1 MEEGIMGL
9 PQASMQNQQQP
20 MVYSSADAYD
30 AALTAADMINPNT
43 SKLVRQ
49 SIQQTTAGIEITPEQ
64 LDLMIEL
71 VEELINNP
79 SNYPQ
84 LRKELIE
91 EAGVSPSDIPEQF
104 DIEFLSTFLITLNE
118 VKMARTAGA
127 MAPMEAEPVM
137 QGMPPTPMA
146 KGGLADVGRYL
157 ASKGRYGDTMLAHI
171 TPEEA
176 AMLRRYGGS
185 GTTNPETG
193 LPEFGWLSKR
203 WKDFKQSLKKNPV
216 VRVVATVAL
225 ATVLGPAIAA
235 TGLMS
240 TAAATAVAGGV
251 AGAGVTLAAGGSI
264 KEALVAGTLGYF
276 GGGGTIGGF
285 SPLAEIGKILPGAAT
300 SALNKGLAMG
310 VLGTGIGKL
319 SGMSFADAAKLGLT
333 AGAGA
338 GIGAYLQGA
347 PFMGDAAAQAGA
359 EAGAGAGA
367 SQQGAPISEAGQ
379 VPAQS
384 PVSQTPPTG
393 PIQAIEDVGLAAD
406 QVRGTSAPAPD
417 SAPAPNTLPYDY
429 YTGPGEARIGTIP
442 SPRGG
447 APISSI
453 YTPPSPSSSVIQ
465 AQPAP
470 EITASRTFIPE
481 KGIAPVTEYDALS
494 VAPKPVTGPT
504 SLSDKVISGVKD
516 LYNEYVSP
524 DRASAAGSGVLT
536 KYAPLAVIG
545 LGTTA
550 LAGGFKTPPTDT
562 KEADKA
568 QAYWDEATQRAK
580 DRQAELDRLGYGFTK
595 GVAKPRQPT
604 LVATPDYSS
613 IPVSGIPVYQ
623 PPGITNQPGGIPQP
637 YNVAGLYNVP
647 QIYSP
652 QRAATGGEMKRFPR
666 RTGPI
671 NGPGTGTSDSIPAML
686 SDGEFVFTA
695 KAVRNAGGGSR
706 RKGAAKMYKLM
717 KMLEGGPV
725 GRNA

>member
-43 SKLVRQ
+43 SRLVKQSIRQ
-49 SIQQTTAGIEITPEQ
+49 STAGIEIAPEQ
-64 LDLMIEL
+64 LDLMIEI

-79 SNYPQ
+79 SDYPR

-91 EAGVSPSDIPEQF
+91 EAGLSPSDIPEQF
-104 DIEFLSTFLITLNE
+104 DLEFLSTFLITLNE
-118 VKMARTAGA
+118 IKMARTEGA

-176 AMLRRYGGS
+176 AILRRYGGA
-185 GTTNPETG
+185 GTINPETG
-193 LPEFGWLSKR
+193 LPEFNWISDR
-203 WKDFKQSLKKNPV
+203 WKDVRESVQKNPV
-216 VRVVATVAL
+216 VRTVATVAL
-225 ATVLGPAIAA
+225 AAVLGPAIAA

-251 AGAGVTLAAGGSI
+251 AGAGVTLIAGGSL

-276 GGGGTIGGF
+276 GAGGTIGGF
-285 SPLAEIGKILPGAAT
+285 SPVAEIGKFLPGAAS

-333 AGAGA
+333 AGAATGV
-338 GIGAYLQGA
+338 GAYLKGA
-347 PFMGDAAAQAGA
+347 PVYGDSAVSPDASAAVNASTTQA
-359 EAGAGAGA
+359 
-367 SQQGAPISEAGQ
+367 
-379 VPAQS
+379 PA
-384 PVSQTPPTG
+384 
-393 PIQAIEDVGLAAD
+393 PIQAAGDVPQAGVVPEAGGVP
-406 QVRGTSAPAPD
+406 QVGTARQMLS
-417 SAPAPNTLPYDY
+417 NQGN
-429 YTGPGEARIGTIP
+429 YTGPGTAEMSSLP
-442 SPRGG
+442 SPTGG
-447 APISSI
+447 APITQI
-453 YTPPSPSSSVIQ
+453 TTPPNPLN
-465 AQPAP
+465 QPAP
-470 EITASRTFIPE
+470 VITSFTETSGVNGVPITA
-481 KGIAPVTEYDALS
+481 YDAAS
-494 VAPKPVTGPT
+494 VIPRPYTET
-504 SLSDKVISGVKD
+504 SLFDKAVSGAKNFFDENISP
-516 LYNEYVSP
+516 E
-524 DRASAAGSGVLT
+524 RASAAGSGVLT
-536 KYAPLAVIG
+536 KYAPLAAIG
-545 LGTTA
+545 LGATA
-550 LAGGFKTPPTDT
+550 LAGGFKTPPVDT

-580 DRQAELDRLGYGFTK
+580 DRQAELDRLGYGFNK
-595 GVAKPRQPT
+595 GVATPPKPT
-604 LVATPDYSS
+604 LVQTPDYSS

-623 PPGITNQPGGIPQP
+623 PPGITAQPGGIPQP
-637 YNVAGLYNVP
+637 YNVSGLYNVP
-647 QIYSP
+647 QLYSP

>member
-64 LDLMIEL
+64 LDLMIEI

-79 SNYPQ
+79 SDYPR

-91 EAGVSPSDIPEQF
+91 EAGLSPSDIPEQF
-104 DIEFLSTFLITLNE
+104 DLEFLSTFLITLNE
-118 VKMARTAGA
+118 IKMSRTEGA

-176 AMLRRYGGS
+176 AILRRYGGA
-185 GTTNPETG
+185 GTINPETG
-193 LPEFGWLSKR
+193 LPEFNWISDKWR
-203 WKDFKQSLKKNPV
+203 EIRTSVKENPV
-216 VRVVATVAL
+216 VRAVATVAL
-225 ATVLGPAIAA
+225 AAVLGPAIAA

-240 TAAATAVAGGV
+240 TAAATAVAGGL
-251 AGAGVTLAAGGSI
+251 AGAGVTLIAGGNL

-276 GGGGTIGGF
+276 GAGGTIGGF
-285 SPLAEIGKILPGAAT
+285 SPVAEIGKFLPGAAT

-310 VLGTGIGKL
+310 VLGTGIGTL

-333 AGAGA
+333 AGAATGV
-338 GIGAYLQGA
+338 GAYLKGA
-347 PFMGDAAAQAGA
+347 PVYGDPTASPNAVDSSTAQA
-359 EAGAGAGA
+359 
-367 SQQGAPISEAGQ
+367 
-379 VPAQS
+379 PA
-384 PVSQTPPTG
+384 
-393 PIQAIEDVGLAAD
+393 PIQAAGDVPQAGVVPEAGGVP
-406 QVRGTSAPAPD
+406 QVGTARQMLSGQGNTASAPDP
-417 SAPAPNTLPYDY
+417 SIEMSFPTKMSFESPPNPLN
-429 YTGPGEARIGTIP
+429 
-442 SPRGG
+442 
-447 APISSI
+447 
-453 YTPPSPSSSVIQ
+453 
-465 AQPAP
+465 QPAP
-470 EITASRTFIPE
+470 VITSFTETSGVNGVPITA
-481 KGIAPVTEYDALS
+481 YDAAS
-494 VAPKPVTGPT
+494 VTPKPYTET
-504 SLSDKVISGVKD
+504 SLFDKAVSGAKS
-516 LYNEYVSP
+516 LYNEYVDP
-524 DRASAAGSGVLT
+524 ERASAAGSGVLT
-536 KYAPLAVIG
+536 KYAPLAAIG
-545 LGTTA
+545 LGATA
-550 LAGGFKTPPTDT
+550 LAGGFKTPPADT

-568 QAYWDEATQRAK
+568 QAYWDEATERAK
-580 DRQAELDRLGYGFTK
+580 ARQAELDRLGYGFSK
-595 GVAKPRQPT
+595 SVARPPQPT
-604 LVATPDYSS
+604 LVQTPDYSS

-623 PPGITNQPGGIPQP
+623 PPGITAQPGGIPQP
-637 YNVAGLYNVP
+637 YNVSGLYNVP
-647 QIYSP
+647 QLYSP

>member
-43 SKLVRQ
+43 SRLVKQSIRQ
-49 SIQQTTAGIEITPEQ
+49 STAGIEITPEQ
-64 LDLMIEL
+64 LDLMIEI

-79 SNYPQ
+79 SDYPR
-84 LRKELIE
+84 LRRELIE
-91 EAGVSPSDIPEQF
+91 EAGLSPSDIPEQF
-104 DIEFLSTFLITLNE
+104 DLEFLSTFLITLNE
-118 VKMARTAGA
+118 IKMARTEGA

-176 AMLRRYGGS
+176 AILRRYGGA
-185 GTTNPETG
+185 GTINPETG
-193 LPEFGWLSKR
+193 LPEFNWISER
-203 WKDFKQSLKKNPV
+203 WKDIRESVKKNPI
-216 VRVVATVAL
+216 VRAVATVAL
-225 ATVLGPAIAA
+225 ATVLGPAGV
-235 TGLMS
+235 GLMS
-240 TAAATAVAGGV
+240 TAAAGAV
-251 AGAGVTLAAGGSI
+251 AGAGVTLAAGGNL

-285 SPLAEIGKILPGAAT
+285 SPVAEIGKFLPGAAS

-310 VLGTGIGKL
+310 VLGTGVGKL

-333 AGAGA
+333 AGVGT
-338 GIGAYLQGA
+338 GVGAYLKGA
-347 PFMGDAAAQAGA
+347 PVYGDSTVSPNAAAAAASDSTQTTQAVA
-359 EAGAGAGA
+359 
-367 SQQGAPISEAGQ
+367 
-379 VPAQS
+379 
-384 PVSQTPPTG
+384 
-393 PIQAIEDVGLAAD
+393 PIQAA
-406 QVRGTSAPAPD
+406 
-417 SAPAPNTLPYDY
+417 
-429 YTGPGEARIGTIP
+429 GEAPQVDEIFEQGGILQAGRGVSPVGTAQQMVSNQGNYTEVSSLP
-442 SPRGG
+442 SPPGG
-447 APISSI
+447 APITQI
-453 YTPPSPSSSVIQ
+453 TTPPNPLS
-465 AQPAP
+465 QPAP
-470 EITASRTFIPE
+470 VIESSIETSGVNGAAPITT
-481 KGIAPVTEYDALS
+481 YDATA
-494 VAPKPVTGPT
+494 VTPKPYTET
-504 SLSDKVISGVKD
+504 SLSDKVLSGAKS
-516 LYNEYVSP
+516 LYNEYISP
-524 DRASAAGSGVLT
+524 DRASAAGAGLIT
-536 KYAPLAVIG
+536 KYAPLAAVG
-545 LGTTA
+545 LGATA

-568 QAYWDEATQRAK
+568 QAYWDEATERARA
-580 DRQAELDRLGYGFTK
+580 RQAELDRLGYGFSK

-604 LVATPDYSS
+604 LVPTPDYSS

-623 PPGITNQPGGIPQP
+623 PPGITAQSGGISQP
-637 YNVAGLYNVP
+637 YNVSGLYNVP
-647 QIYSP
+647 QLYSP

-725 GRNA
+725 GRNV